1 MEKVICNN
9 LINFNLPNKIK
20 NKEFTILK
28 ILKDDNRSYVLLIEV
43 DGESYVYKVPREKNR
58 RVWQRFL
65 SLFRGSE
72 SRREYNNSLKRS
84 KLGFQGAT
92 PIMYWE
98 KRVFGMSFDSFFIS
112 SYLEGRSATISD
124 LSLVRDELER
134 IHKKGYLHGDSQ
146 LDNFMILKEEV
157 YLIDVK
163 LIRNKYGKAGEIY
176 EFIYLE
182 ESCHKEIDIYDK
194 TTLSY
199 KLAKGLNNYLH
210 WIGKIKK
217 TIRGKER

>member
-28 ILKDDNRSYVLLIEV
+28 VLKDDNRSYVLLIEV

-65 SLFRGSE
+65 SIFRGSE
-72 SRREYNNSLKRS
+72 SRREYNNSLKIS
-84 KLGFQGAT
+84 KLGFEGAT

-112 SYLEGRSATISD
+112 SYLEGKSATISD

-194 TTLSY
+194 STLSY

-210 WIGKIKK
+210 WIGRIKK

>member
-28 ILKDDNRSYVLLIEV
+28 VLKDDNRSYVLLIEV

-112 SYLEGRSATISD
+112 SYLEGKSATISD

>member
-28 ILKDDNRSYVLLIEV
+28 VLKDDNRSYVLLIEV